1 MAHGCGYPDTMN
13 KQGASPLKARD
24 LDDIKKDIKDQRS
37 YSRSERKSGRKAVRK
52 HNAGQYEYI
61 NRSEFRAMKAE
72 DKADLKSLKN
82 EKKEFKKKKS

>member
-1 MAHGCGYPDTMN
+1 MAHGCGYSDTMN
-13 KQGASPLKARD
+13 KQGPSPLKARD

-37 YSRSERKSGRKAVRK
+37 YGRSERKSGRKAVRK

-61 NRSEFRAMKAE
+61 NRSEFRANKAE

-82 EKKEFKKKKS
+82 EKKEFKKKR